1 MNVATGKYLFQQCTN
16 ALSRWR
22 TPRQIDIDRNN
33 LMHRIDPVEQPWHDT
48 GSKRHLTGS
57 VGALDIDG
65 VQKRL
70 RVAEH
75 VTQRGNIPG
84 DCAIAKC
91 DHQSRPLAHL
101 TDQMQVVLIGDSAF
115 HQRDIDT
122 IRIFLHIGERTV
134 DQIDTVRQF
143 EEPLVEIEK

>member
-1 MNVATGKYLFQQCTN
+1 MDGATSKHLLQQCTN
-16 ALSRWR
+16 ALSRWW

-33 LMHRIDPVEQPWHDT
+33 LMHRIDPVEQSRHNA
-48 GSKRHLTGS
+48 GGMRHLTGS
-57 VGALDIDG
+57 VGALNVDG

-70 RVAEH
+70 RAAEH
-75 VTQRGNIPG
+75 VAQRGDIPG

-91 DHQSRPLAHL
+91 DHQSRLLAHL

-115 HQRDIDT
+115 HQRDIDVFW
-122 IRIFLHIGERTV
+122 IFLHIGKRAV
-134 DQIDTVRQF
+134 DQIDTVCQF